1 MDVDVIGQGR
11 EPERDYRPL
20 SGRWRVAGWALA
32 IAAGVAVLGFGLRH
46 GAGSAGSGLATATAP
61 PPVSAPLV
69 PGYELP
75 LPQRH
80 PAVVVCSPSSGS
92 CSMRVIFTRPLP

>member
-11 EPERDYRPL
+11 EPERGYRPPL
-20 SGRWRVAGWALA
+20 SGRWRLAGWALA
-32 IAAGVAVLGFGLRH
+32 VAAGLAVIGVGLLH
-46 GAGSAGSGLATATAP
+46 GAGSPGSALATPTAL

-80 PAVVVCSPSSGS
+80 PATVVCSPSSGA
-92 CSMRVIFTRPLP
+92 CAMRMVFIHR